1 MTIELETAQGDT
13 EAEAIAR
20 IAQQAEGAAELEAGM
35 VYALL
40 DGNGGIRIA
49 DTDSYAET
57 PRRAS
62 GKRVVLDAASFV
74 AYVNRHVTAGTEVYA
89 DTPNST
95 VRAVI
100 DSHEGGAAGE
110 PGWQG
115 HKLDLS
121 LEHTKAWNA
130 WVGHDLGQ
138 NSRAWF
144 GQQEFAEFIEDRAL
158 DVVEPDHGA
167 LVDIATTFE
176 AKQKADFAS
185 AVRTDSGAVQFAYT
199 ETVAAKA
206 GQKGTLEIPK
216 VFRLALRPYIGGPI
230 YYLTAQFRY
239 RISGNGLLLGY
250 ALERPENILEA
261 AFSDIVTEI
270 RDGRT
275 VTVDKVETREHDG
288 IGDVPIFYGRP

>member
-1 MTIELETAQGDT
+1 MSIELEAVAATT
-13 EAEAIAR
+13 EAGVVADL
-20 IAQQAEGAAELEAGM
+20 AQQAIAPSGLDLGE
-35 VYALL
+35 VYALP
-40 DGNGGIRIA
+40 DGHGGVRIA
-49 DTDSYAET
+49 DTDQYAET
-57 PRRAS
+57 PRRPQ

-100 DSHEGGAAGE
+100 DSHEGGAGE
-110 PGWQG
+110 PGWQS

-121 LEHTKAWNA
+121 LEHTKAWRA
-130 WVGHDLGQ
+130 WVEHDLGQ
-138 NSRAWF
+138 NPRGWF

-167 LVDIATTFE
+167 LIDIATTFE

-270 RDGRT
+270 RDGKT